1 MIIAEFQNDIVN
13 LRTTAVF
20 QWDVNQVVKITGL
33 AFGSSSIEVHFANK
47 KSTSAIVV
55 NSTTPTS
62 GYVYANIPNVL
73 LTEPYDIIAYVYQ
86 SNGSTRSTTNT
97 ITIPLVARRKPN
109 SYADTSGGN
118 IVVPDSN
125 TGVNLSSAT
134 ATNADI
140 VKGKIAFIA
149 SGRTI
154 GTHVC
159 PSMGSSQTKTV
170 NPSRV
175 VQTVTAD
182 SGYYLA
188 SVNVNPIPSEYIT
201 TNDATAS
208 ASDIAQGKTAYV
220 NGVKVTGTMVASD
233 IITSFD
239 SATGTLTITEV

>member
-13 LRTTAVF
+13 LRTKNLF
-20 QWDVNQVVKITGL
+20 QWDMNQVVKISGI
-33 AFGSSSIEVHFANK
+33 AFGISSVEVHFANK
-47 KSTSAIVV
+47 KSVSAIVV
-55 NSTTPTS
+55 NSTTPEN
-62 GYVYANIPNVL
+62 GYVFATIPNAL
-73 LTEPYDIIAYVYQ
+73 LAEPYDIIAYVYQ
-86 SNGSTRSTTNT
+86 TDGSTKSTTNT
-97 ITIPLVARRKPN
+97 ITIPVVARRKPN
-109 SYADTSGGN
+109 GYVDSGGGN
-118 IVVPDSN
+118 IVLPDSN

-140 VKGKIAFIA
+140 VKGKIAFTA
-149 SGRTI
+149 SGRTV

-159 PSMGSSQTKTV
+159 PSLGSSQTKTV
-170 NPSRV
+170 NPSRA

-182 SGYYLA
+182 SGYYLS

-201 TNDATAS
+201 TADATAS